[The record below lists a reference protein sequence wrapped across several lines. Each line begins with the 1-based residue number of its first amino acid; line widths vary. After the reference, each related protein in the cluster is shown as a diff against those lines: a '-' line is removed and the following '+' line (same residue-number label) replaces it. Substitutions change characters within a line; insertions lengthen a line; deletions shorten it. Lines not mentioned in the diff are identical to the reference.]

1 MYSNYLFIGGC
12 ALTGGLIYNAID
24 NLLDKPGFY
33 EKRSNIF
40 NYGMLFGLSVG
51 SGLAY
56 FRNTEKLL
64 IKSSE

>member
-24 NLLDKPGFY
+24 NILVKPDFY

-51 SGLAY
+51 SCLSY
-56 FRNTEKLL
+56 LKYSEKLL
-64 IKSSE
+64 IKSN